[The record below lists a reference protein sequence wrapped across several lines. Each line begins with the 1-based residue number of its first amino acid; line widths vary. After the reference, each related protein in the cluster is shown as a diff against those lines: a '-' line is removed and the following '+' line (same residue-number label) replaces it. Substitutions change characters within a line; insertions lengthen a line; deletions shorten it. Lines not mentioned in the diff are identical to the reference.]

1 MPDIRLH
8 ALSNGQTYRSVSL
21 LFGGVHI
28 RIVTGPVFQE
38 ESPLNAGGLGRLV
51 LSRTNA
57 GETEA
62 GNGCFHGCMNI
73 QHVAVLGS

>member
-1 MPDIRLH
+1 MKAVLIFWISTGNTNRVFD
-8 ALSNGQTYRSVSL
+8 
-21 LFGGVHI
+21 

-38 ESPLNAGGLGRLV
+38 ESPLNAGGLGRLL